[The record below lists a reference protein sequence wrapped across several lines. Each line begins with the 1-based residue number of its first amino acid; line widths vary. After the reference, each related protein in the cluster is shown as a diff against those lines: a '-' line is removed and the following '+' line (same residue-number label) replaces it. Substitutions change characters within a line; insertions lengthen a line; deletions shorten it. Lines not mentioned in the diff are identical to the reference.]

1 MTKLT
6 VKMQTLKFLI
16 WIRFNVDFDV
26 NFLCELFAKRRIQ
39 MMARKVYKLGSK
51 VKQISRFSEIGP

>member
-39 MMARKVYKLGSK
+39 MTSVNT
-51 VKQISRFSEIGP
+51 VVVVFCFTIF